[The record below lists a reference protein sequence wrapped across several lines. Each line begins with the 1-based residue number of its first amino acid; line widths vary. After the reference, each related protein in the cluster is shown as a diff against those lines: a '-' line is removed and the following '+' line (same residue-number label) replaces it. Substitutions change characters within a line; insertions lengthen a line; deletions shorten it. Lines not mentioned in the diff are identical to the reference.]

1 MTLAFPKPKKR
12 RKPRRDLSGFARLVL
27 ETDGKCMNRHCWDM
41 HKRDIDWLEAHHIIL
56 RSQGGKDTIENG
68 ITLCRY
74 CHERAHKGY
83 TLTYE
88 DERARIPVVPCLLS
102 TDRKYI
108 AMYEKPRFEF
118 PVGLCDPGTL

>member
-88 DERARIPVVPCLLS
+88 DERARIPARLFMLFVLALLKD
-102 TDRKYI
+102 TDKWRWDEAYKQLI
-108 AMYEKPRFEF
+108 RREK
-118 PVGLCDPGTL
+118 